1 MELIIGILIGIGLCQ
16 ANDRMCIIKKIKDMI
31 NKKKK

>member
-16 ANDRMCIIKKIKDMI
+16 ANDRMGIIKNII
-31 NKKKK
+31 AIAI